1 MSKLDSWKRGSDS
14 FERSNQVYKVFIMY
28 GEPKNETDIT
38 YSKPKIIESFET
50 KEELDRWFAERIE
63 TVVCDCMHLQKHGK
77 VLSSLDINYDDH
89 KAKIVYKTNYVVKYF
104 IEERRS

>member
-1 MSKLDSWKRGSDS
+1 M
-14 FERSNQVYKVFIMY
+14 YKVFIQY
-28 GEPKNETDIT
+28 GEPQNAINIV

-77 VLSSLDINYDDH
+77 ILSSLDIDYDHH

-104 IEERRS
+104 IEERRL